1 MIGESLLS
9 LVQRL
14 EQFGDFQPLQEG
26 AITFDEVQNLVKND
40 WKNLIDELGVD
51 NRELF
56 EDASNESW
64 NDFSKAWVAVS
75 ASGAMALFVNSILS
89 IRFISDIGAKQ
100 LVVDITYMLNVL
112 SALGV
117 KAGKLMTPLKK
128 VFEMNKD
135 ELTSLANEED
145 GMMENETDNDGNN
158 RKLVQRI
165 AKQRGI
171 MTSSF

>member
-1 MIGESLLS
+1 M
-9 LVQRL
+9 
-14 EQFGDFQPLQEG
+14 QEG

-100 LVVDITYMLNVL
+100 LVVDITYMLNV
-112 SALGV
+112 
-117 KAGKLMTPLKK
+117 
-128 VFEMNKD
+128 F
-135 ELTSLANEED
+135 
-145 GMMENETDNDGNN
+145 
-158 RKLVQRI
+158 
-165 AKQRGI
+165 RGPDA
-171 MTSSF
+171 